1 MCGIVPVD
9 RALDYPFGRSRR
21 DRLGATLS
29 RVPNATGE
37 DMDGVLRTGADERA
51 QLVARLSSRA
61 ALVEAPR
68 VAAAGILWR
77 ADTIV
82 TAAEAVAH
90 ARCIQV
96 TVEGGERVRAEPL
109 GIDLATDVAVLRAP
123 GMPAE
128 PIETGDSGTLRV
140 GDPVLVAGRDRRG
153 PLAHWSSVAQV
164 GPAWHSRRGGR
175 LERWLRLAG
184 LEPELEGA
192 SVFDLQGR
200 LCAMA
205 VLGPRRRVTGIP
217 VETIARVV
225 ALIERHGHLPRP
237 YLGLALRPVAL
248 ETKALAEPQERALMV
263 LGVDPGSPAAAA
275 GVLQGDVL
283 LRADGAVLE
292 DVSVLTRL
300 LLASDIGHALDL
312 EILRAGQ
319 KQAVSLRSAERPA
332 A

>member
-1 MCGIVPVD
+1 
-9 RALDYPFGRSRR
+9 
-21 DRLGATLS
+21 
-29 RVPNATGE
+29 
-37 DMDGVLRTGADERA
+37 MDGVLRTSADERA
-51 QLVARLSSRA
+51 QLVARVSSRA
-61 ALVEAPR
+61 ALIEGPR
-68 VAAAGILWR
+68 VAAAGIVWR

-82 TAAEAVAH
+82 TAAEVVAH
-90 ARCIQV
+90 ARCIRV
-96 TVEGGERVRAEPL
+96 TVEGGEPVRAEPL
-109 GIDLATDVAVLRAP
+109 GIDLATDVAILRAP
-123 GMPAE
+123 SLPAE
-128 PIETGDSGTLRV
+128 PIGTGDSGTLRV
-140 GDPVLVAGRDRRG
+140 GEPVLVAGRDRRG

-192 SVFDLQGR
+192 GVFDLHGR

-205 VLGPRRRVTGIP
+205 VLGPRRRVIGIP
-217 VETIARVV
+217 VETIVRVV

-248 ETKALAEPQERALMV
+248 ETKPAAALPEPQERALMV

-283 LRADGAVLE
+283 LSANGAVLE
-292 DVSVLTRL
+292 DVAVLTRL
-300 LLASDIGHALDL
+300 LLASDIGQALDL